1 VLDVYGSLFYAGARS
16 LEAALPEP
24 GNAHDA
30 VVVLRLRGR
39 ASLGATAF
47 TVLAHYADRLGER
60 GGRVYASGVDP
71 ELAAKFEQV
80 IDLRLRERI
89 AVYPAR
95 PVIGE
100 STADAMAHAEAWLVR
115 GVEAAQVPAVRRDGP
130 AKRLWSRVRSML
142 HRG

>member
-1 VLDVYGSLFYAGARS
+1 M
-16 LEAALPEP
+16 
-24 GNAHDA
+24 
-30 VVVLRLRGR
+30 
-39 ASLGATAF
+39 
-47 TVLAHYADRLGER
+47 LAHYADRLGER
-60 GGRVYASGVDP
+60 GGRLYVSGVDP